1 MFEKSLHVVMA
12 ICLSLSI
19 ALAESPKNHGDGD
32 PFESDA
38 YIFLSG
44 AVPYLSAIAYAPS
57 SPDNWLGG
65 TGNWSNTSFWSSGL
79 PGQSS
84 DVMIN
89 TGNDY
94 VTLNTS
100 ASINSL
106 TLGGNSGSSTL
117 IDPTGGD
124 YAVNIAGAL
133 TINQSGALSLSTG
146 DVVTADANSKNG
158 GSIILND
165 GAQLQIN
172 ANFSNLQGMQM
183 DNGTALNVT
192 GTFDNSGSIQYL

>member
-1 MFEKSLHVVMA
+1 MLRKALRFVPFAVLSFSLAHANSTNVG
-12 ICLSLSI
+12 
-19 ALAESPKNHGDGD
+19 KHRDG
-32 PFESDA
+32 PQ
-38 YIFLSG
+38 ISG
-44 AVPYLSAIAYAPS
+44 WVFVSGMTPSVPTAFPIPS

-100 ASINSL
+100 TSINSL

-146 DVVTADANSKNG
+146 DVVTADANSRNG

-172 ANFSNLQGMQM
+172 ANFTTESASHADGQR
-183 DNGTALNVT
+183 NGAQCYGN
-192 GTFDNSGSIQYL
+192 FR